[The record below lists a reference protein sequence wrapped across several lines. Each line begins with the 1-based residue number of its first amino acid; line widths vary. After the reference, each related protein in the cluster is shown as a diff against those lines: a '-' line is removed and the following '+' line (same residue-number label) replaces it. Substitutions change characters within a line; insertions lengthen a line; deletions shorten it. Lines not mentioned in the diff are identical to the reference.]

1 MNNLTLF
8 NYGKN
13 QVRVVEIDG
22 NPWFV
27 AKDIAEILEISN
39 HRDTVNSFP
48 VSEKGA
54 VGLTDTIGRQQKT
67 TILSEA
73 GLYRMIFQSRKESSE
88 KFKTWVFSEVLPS
101 IRKTGSYSNSVHL
114 ESMLIMGETLRE
126 FKKQIKEKDSQ
137 IEFLTPKAESWNSF
151 LNSKGLISFH
161 RAASILCIKGM
172 GPQNLYGF
180 AVRNGILKNSKTPL
194 WEYVEKGYLVVRPN
208 GNFDEKRK
216 IKEHSEVFFT
226 PRGLEFL
233 QRKLES
239 LGFKTNST
247 WSKETTKNLPGKKK

>member
-1 MNNLTLF
+1 MT
-8 NYGKN
+8 
-13 QVRVVEIDG
+13 
-22 NPWFV
+22 
-27 AKDIAEILEISN
+27 
-39 HRDTVNSFP
+39 
-48 VSEKGA
+48 
-54 VGLTDTIGRQQKT
+54 
-67 TILSEA
+67 
-73 GLYRMIFQSRKESSE
+73 
-88 KFKTWVFSEVLPS
+88 SEVLPS
-101 IRKTGSYSNSVHL
+101 IRKTGSYSNTVHL

-161 RAASILCIKGM
+161 RAASILCVKGM

-233 QRKLES
+233 QRKLKS

-247 WSKETTKNLPGKKK
+247 WSKETTKNLPGKKKWN